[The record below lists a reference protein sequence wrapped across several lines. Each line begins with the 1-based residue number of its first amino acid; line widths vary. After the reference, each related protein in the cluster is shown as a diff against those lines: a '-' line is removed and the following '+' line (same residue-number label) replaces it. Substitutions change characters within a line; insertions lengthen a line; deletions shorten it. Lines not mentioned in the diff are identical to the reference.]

1 MDPQDRFGPFAHWE
15 EYTDNELMARASAGY
30 PKAYETLVLRY
41 RREAWHYCYSLMKN
55 EAWAEDIV
63 QDCFVDI
70 YVRREDYK
78 DTFSFR
84 TYLYAIIRHK
94 SADYLRKA
102 GRACFVQE
110 DFLDAVALKES
121 SPEEEYL
128 KKESRDH
135 VMEWLRELPDHQR
148 EALYLFCVEG
158 MSYGEIA
165 RHMGKTA
172 AQIKIWIYRARKKL
186 QKRRMTDG

>member
-1 MDPQDRFGPFAHWE
+1 MDPQDRFGPFVHWE
-15 EYTDNELMARASAGY
+15 EYTDNELMARASAGDS
-30 PKAYETLVLRY
+30 KAYETLVLRY
-41 RREAWHYCYSLMKN
+41 RS
-55 EAWAEDIV
+55 
-63 QDCFVDI
+63 
-70 YVRREDYK
+70 
-78 DTFSFR
+78 
-84 TYLYAIIRHK
+84 
-94 SADYLRKA
+94 
-102 GRACFVQE
+102 VQE

-172 AQIKIWIYRARKKL
+172 AQIKIWIYRFMVCA
-186 QKRRMTDG
+186 